1 MTEEK
6 ILTTV
11 EELGLVIKETFLE
24 ASDDEKY
31 KTITIKADEN
41 LKNFLVENK
50 QRNGVD
56 RPYYIPDIAA
66 LNYYLSVRVEDIREK
81 ENYYECDLRI
91 IFFAE
96 KSAFKELI
104 ALEKDI
110 KKQTHGLMDLEK
122 VKYINDFIID
132 KITYDKEYKARS
144 AIAAIR
150 RGKGTCTAF
159 SELFLILSEASGIK
173 VGSINSTLMK
183 HRWNYVVI
191 DEETYYIDVTFNEA
205 VKDKGQCFFQNT
217 PLHLEKAPDQK
228 IVVKHRE

>member
-11 EELGLVIKETFLE
+11 EELGLVVKDTFLE
-24 ASDDEKY
+24 ASEDEKY
-31 KTITIKADEN
+31 KEITIKVDEG

-56 RPYYIPDIAA
+56 RPYNIPDIATI
-66 LNYYLSVRVEDIREK
+66 NYYFSVRVEDIRES
-81 ENYYECDLRI
+81 ENCFECNLRI

-96 KSAFKELI
+96 KSDFKELI
-104 ALEKDI
+104 ALEKDL
-110 KKQTHGLMDLEK
+110 KKQTHGLTDLEK
-122 VKYINDFIID
+122 VKYINEFIID
-132 KITYDKEYKARS
+132 KITYDREYKARS

-159 SELFLILSEASGIK
+159 SELFLILSEACGLK

-205 VKDKGQCFFQNT
+205 VKDKGRCFFQKM

-228 IVVKHRE
+228 VVVKQRD

>member
-1 MTEEK
+1 MKREK
-6 ILTTV
+6 ILTNV
-11 EELGLVIKETFLE
+11 EEIGLIVKETFLN
-24 ASDDEKY
+24 ALDDEKY
-31 KTITIKADEN
+31 KEITIKADEG
-41 LKNFLVENK
+41 LKNFLEENE

-56 RPYYIPDIAA
+56 RPYYIPDIATI
-66 LNYYLSVRVEDIREK
+66 NYYFSVRVEDIREEEK
-81 ENYYECDLRI
+81 YFVIDLRV

-96 KSAFKELI
+96 KSDFKELI

-110 KKQTHGLMDLEK
+110 KKQTHCLTDLEK
-122 VKYINDFIID
+122 VKYINEFIID

-159 SELFLILSEASGIK
+159 SELFLILSEASGLK

-205 VKDKGQCFFQNT
+205 VKDKGRCFFQNT